1 MKIIV
6 VIGMLLLT
14 LVLIGIKGSYSST
27 ADSVRDE
34 SSSDNSD
41 DSDGDYWDDDSD
53 DDDSDYADAG
63 DDVDYSDES
72 TDDTSDD
79 VDYSDDDSTD
89 EVTTAASSST
99 VASSSSSVVYSSSSS
114 AQTTHNPGRAGS
126 KTGTRTYSYKPVP
139 NTADSETVYVN
150 SRIPSRY
157 HKNPNCSG
165 LQRYGGHIDDV
176 GSGQAAGIR
185 GLLCL

>member
-1 MKIIV
+1 
-6 VIGMLLLT
+6 MLLFT
-14 LVLIGIKGSYSST
+14 LVVVGINGSYSST

-34 SSSDNSD
+34 SSSD
-41 DSDGDYWDDDSD
+41 
-53 DDDSDYADAG
+53 DDSDYADT
-63 DDVDYSDES
+63 DDGVDYDDES

-89 EVTTAASSST
+89 EETVAASSFS

-126 KTGTRTYSYKPVP
+126 NTGTRTYAYKPVQ

-150 SRIPSRY
+150 SRIPGRY
-157 HKNPNCSG
+157 HKNLNCSG
-165 LQRYGGHIDDV
+165 LQRYGGGTSMTLV
-176 GSGQAAGIR
+176 QAKQQGYVAFCAYERYGS
-185 GLLCL
+185 